1 MATPTRPSLCADVRT
16 RACAAA
22 AGSEFFGCT
31 RAHCSRQ
38 AHFNSLRALGISE
51 SVNVDLTVLTEPN
64 GKEAE
69 GRKEGCQ
76 ASWVLRDRVLE
87 LSPADI
93 RGTLSLKTGP
103 SPHFQ
108 QDDDLSPK
116 LWHRAT
122 QQRPRDPR
130 LAEPPGWS
138 CTPGRPDGQASAEG
152 DRSGDL
158 ASHGAPVLGCGLAG
172 DPPVLCLSL
181 RHVWEACHMLRRTGS
196 HPSAVWFPLI

>member
-1 MATPTRPSLCADVRT
+1 MPVSPADSLTPPRQKQCLAAPAQRGNSHTSLLVRA

-93 RGTLSLKTGP
+93 RGTLSLKTGDHHLTSSRTMTSPRSCGTGPP
-103 SPHFQ
+103 SRGLGTPAWQ
-108 QDDDLSPK
+108 S
-116 LWHRAT
+116 HRDGAA
-122 QQRPRDPR
+122 PRGVQTAKR
-130 LAEPPGWS
+130 QLKGI
-138 CTPGRPDGQASAEG
+138 
-152 DRSGDL
+152 
-158 ASHGAPVLGCGLAG
+158 VL
-172 DPPVLCLSL
+172 
-181 RHVWEACHMLRRTGS
+181 ET
-196 HPSAVWFPLI
+196 

>member
-1 MATPTRPSLCADVRT
+1 MATPTRPSLCADVCT

-93 RGTLSLKTGP
+93 RGTLSLKTGDHHLTSSRTMTSPRSCGTGPP
-103 SPHFQ
+103 SRGLGTPAWQSH
-108 QDDDLSPK
+108 QDG
-116 LWHRAT
+116 AA
-122 QQRPRDPR
+122 PRGVQTAKR
-130 LAEPPGWS
+130 QLKGI
-138 CTPGRPDGQASAEG
+138 
-152 DRSGDL
+152 
-158 ASHGAPVLGCGLAG
+158 VL
-172 DPPVLCLSL
+172 
-181 RHVWEACHMLRRTGS
+181 ET
-196 HPSAVWFPLI
+196 